1 MAPMDIFSNL
11 IANLLALLILAILG
25 LIWARSTIVK
35 RYVRLLIA
43 ALRREGPVDIFE
55 AQIHA
60 DCKEELIDQFD
71 SASSEIRI
79 LTIRGLRYF
88 SRKAGLFFPLLRQ
101 KAIDNVPIK
110 VLVCSPE
117 STHIDLELV
126 RGLRK
131 SSVEEIRRNMRLA
144 LDNLEILMNE
154 YKNLDIRVYEEVP
167 IWNILQF
174 DDTMYV
180 SAYVEP
186 KSHQNAVVHKIP
198 QSSKSHFAA
207 FDKHFNSL
215 WQGSVPLQEFI
226 SATKE

>member
-1 MAPMDIFSNL
+1 MAPNDIFSNL

-25 LIWARSTIVK
+25 MIWARTTIVK

-60 DCKEELIDQFD
+60 DCKKELIDQFK
-71 SASSEIRI
+71 SASSEIKI
-79 LTIRGLRYF
+79 LTIRGFRYF
-88 SRKAGLFFPLLRQ
+88 SRKAGLFSPLLRE
-101 KAIDNVPIK
+101 KAVDNIPIK

-117 STHIDLELV
+117 SKHIDQELAQS
-126 RGLRK
+126 LHK
-131 SSVEEIRRNMRLA
+131 KSVEEIRSNMHLA
-144 LDNLEILMNE
+144 LSSLANLMDE
-154 YKNLDIRVYEEVP
+154 YKNLEIRVYEEVP

-186 KSHQNAVVHKIP
+186 KSHQNAVVHRIP
-198 QSSKSHFAA
+198 QNSKSHFVA

-215 WQGSVPLQEFI
+215 WEGSVPLQDFV